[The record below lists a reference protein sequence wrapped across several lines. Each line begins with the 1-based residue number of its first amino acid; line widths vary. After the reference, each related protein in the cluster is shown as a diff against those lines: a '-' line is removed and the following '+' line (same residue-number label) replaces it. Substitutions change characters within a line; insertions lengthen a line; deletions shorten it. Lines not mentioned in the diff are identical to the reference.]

1 MKAEAVQKQIHLQD
15 ENYFDFLNGLWTGKK
30 PPFTKAVVI
39 RNTNFSNDGKVDYSD
54 IAVLDVEVK
63 QLAKRK
69 LQKGDIIIERS
80 GGGPKQPVGR
90 VVYFEKDC
98 SDIDYSFSNFT
109 SVIRIKDKTYFDSRF
124 VFYYLYNFYLE
135 GKTDQLQRRTTGI
148 RNLDYNAY
156 KESVILPPFLL
167 TEQKSISRVLA
178 TIQEAIAGQE
188 ELISKLKELKRGM
201 MQHLFTHGTKG
212 EQTKLTEIG
221 EVPESWEVVMLGKI
235 ADIQQGKQVSKKNRI
250 GNNQKP
256 FLRTANIFWNKID
269 LSVLDKM
276 NFSLNEEKKFKL
288 NYGDL
293 LVCEG
298 GAVGRT
304 SMWKD
309 EMSDCYY
316 QNHLHKVRVNENMDS
331 SFLLYWLNYALEF
344 TEIYFGRA
352 NNTTI
357 PNLAKSKLQQFE
369 IPFPDIKEQNNIS
382 SILISI
388 DQKIESVQDK
398 LLVYQNLFNT
408 LLHELMSGERRVNN

>member
-1 MKAEAVQKQIHLQD
+1 MTTETITKQWNEIPFADCLQKVKLGREKQIKEKDYLKVGEYPIVDQ
-15 ENYFDFLNGLWTGKK
+15 GQS
-30 PPFTKAVVI
+30 VI
-39 RNTNFSNDGKVDYSD
+39 AGYTNDGNKVISD
-54 IAVLDVEVK
+54 ILPFIIFGDHTRILKYIDFPIALGADGTKVIKPKNIFDEKFFFYFLK
-63 QLAKRK
+63 QLDIPSRGYNRHYTILKEK
-69 LQKGDIIIERS
+69 NILQ
-80 GGGPKQPVGR
+80 PP
-90 VVYFEKDC
+90 
-98 SDIDYSFSNFT
+98 
-109 SVIRIKDKTYFDSRF
+109 
-124 VFYYLYNFYLE
+124 
-135 GKTDQLQRRTTGI
+135 
-148 RNLDYNAY
+148 
-156 KESVILPPFLL
+156 LP
-167 TEQKSISRVLA
+167 EQKSISRVLT
-178 TIQEAIAGQE
+178 TIQDAITGQE
-188 ELISKLKELKRGM
+188 ELISKLNELKRGM
-201 MQHLFTHGTKG
+201 MQHLFTYGTKG
-212 EQTKLTEIG
+212 EQTKMTEIG
-221 EVPESWEVVMLGKI
+221 EVPESWDVVMLGKI

-276 NFSLNEEKKFKL
+276 NFSVNEEKKFKL

-309 EMSDCYY
+309 EMSGCYY
-316 QNHLHKVRVNENMDS
+316 QNHLHRVRVNENMDS

-369 IPFPDIKEQNNIS
+369 IPLPDIKEQNNIS
-382 SILISI
+382 STLISI

-408 LLHELMSGERRVNN
+408 LLHELMSGERRI